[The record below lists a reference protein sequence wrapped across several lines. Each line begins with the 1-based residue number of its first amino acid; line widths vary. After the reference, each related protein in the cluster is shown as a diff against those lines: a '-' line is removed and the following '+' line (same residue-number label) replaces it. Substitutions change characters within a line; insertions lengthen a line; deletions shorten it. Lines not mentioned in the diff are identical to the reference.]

1 MSREAL
7 HESLSAV
14 MDNEADELELR
25 RVLAVDGESE
35 TRATWAR
42 YQLARA
48 AMHKELIEPR
58 LDIAS
63 AVSAALADEPPLSQS
78 EPVQQPAAKAKG
90 FAWRSVGRVAVA
102 ASVTVA
108 VLAGVRLY
116 NQDQV
121 AGPQIVQQQP
131 AQPSIAAPQVN
142 QGPAVLAGYSDEKSA
157 EQLVSGEQI
166 EGWHEKRLPS
176 YVRQHAQQAAF
187 GSESESALPYARAAS
202 MEER

>member
-25 RVLAVDGESE
+25 RVLATDGDTEMRS
-35 TRATWAR
+35 TWSR

-63 AVSAALADEPPLSQS
+63 AVSAALADEPAIST
-78 EPVQQPAAKAKG
+78 AKAQPS
-90 FAWRSVGRVAVA
+90 AWRNLGRLAVA

-116 NQDQV
+116 NQNEV
-121 AGPQIVQQQP
+121 AGPQIAQQP
-131 AQPSIAAPQVN
+131 AQPTIAVPQAS
-142 QGPAVLAGYSDEKSA
+142 QGPAVLAGYSESAGAPAAQEASA
-157 EQLVSGEQI
+157 EASA
-166 EGWHEKRLPS
+166 EGWHEKRLPA

-187 GSESESALPYARAAS
+187 GAGSESALPYARAAS
-202 MEER
+202 MEDR

>member
-25 RVLAVDGESE
+25 RVLAADGDDEM
-35 TRATWAR
+35 RATWSR
-42 YQLARA
+42 YQIARA
-48 AMHKELIEPR
+48 AMHRELIEPR

-63 AVSAALADEPPLSQS
+63 AVSAALAEEPA
-78 EPVQQPAAKAKG
+78 PAAAKPVRSG
-90 FAWRSVGRVAVA
+90 WRGLGRLAVA

-116 NQDQV
+116 NQNKV
-121 AGPQIVQQQP
+121 AGPQLAQQ
-131 AQPSIAAPQVN
+131 APQPGIAVPQTN
-142 QGPAVLAGYSDEKSA
+142 QGPAVLAGYSEGSA
-157 EQLVSGEQI
+157 SEQAQGNAAQAPA
-166 EGWHEKRLPS
+166 EGWHEQRLPT

-187 GSESESALPYARAAS
+187 GSGTESALPYARAAS
-202 MEER
+202 MEDR

>member
-25 RVLAVDGESE
+25 RVLAADGETEMRS
-35 TRATWAR
+35 TWSR

-63 AVSAALADEPPLSQS
+63 AVSAALADEPAH
-78 EPVQQPAAKAKG
+78 AAVKPQR
-90 FAWRSVGRVAVA
+90 FAWRTMGRLAVA

-116 NQDQV
+116 NQSDV
-121 AGPQIVQQQP
+121 AGPQIAQQ
-131 AQPSIAAPQVN
+131 AAKPSIAVPQTT
-142 QGPAVLAGYSDEKSA
+142 QGPAVLAGYNGDSA
-157 EQLVSGEQI
+157 APEAQTAGAQVSAD
-166 EGWHEKRLPS
+166 GWHEKRLPA

-187 GSESESALPYARAAS
+187 GSGSESALPYARAAS
-202 MEER
+202 MEDR

>member
-25 RVLAVDGESE
+25 RVLAAGDDGQMRS
-35 TRATWAR
+35 TWSR
-42 YQLARA
+42 YQVARA
-48 AMHKELIEPR
+48 AMHKELLEPR
-58 LDIAS
+58 LDIAA
-63 AVSAALADEPPLSQS
+63 AVSAALADEAAPVKSQGS
-78 EPVQQPAAKAKG
+78 S
-90 FAWRSVGRVAVA
+90 WRALGRLAVA

-116 NQDQV
+116 NQSEV
-121 AGPQIVQQQP
+121 AGPQMAQQAAQP
-131 AQPSIAAPQVN
+131 ALAVPQAG
-142 QGPAVLAGYSDEKSA
+142 QGPAVLAGYS
-157 EQLVSGEQI
+157 
-166 EGWHEKRLPS
+166 EGQVEAPAQTAAQTAPVERWHEERLPS

-187 GSESESALPYARAAS
+187 GGGSEGALPYARAAS

>member
-25 RVLAVDGESE
+25 RMLAGDNPEL
-35 TRATWAR
+35 RATWSR

-58 LDIAS
+58 LDIAA
-63 AVSAALADEPPLSQS
+63 AVSAALADEAA
-78 EPVQQPAAKAKG
+78 PVRTQRNGWK
-90 FAWRSVGRVAVA
+90 SLGRLAVA

-116 NQDQV
+116 NQNEV
-121 AGPQIVQQQP
+121 AGPQLAQQAP
-131 AQPSIAAPQVN
+131 QPSIAVPQTS
-142 QGPAVLAGYSDEKSA
+142 QGPTVLAGYSEQA
-157 EQLVSGEQI
+157 EAPAQAAADSVPVER
-166 EGWHEKRLPS
+166 WHEERLPS

-187 GSESESALPYARAAS
+187 SNGSESALPYARAAS

>member
-14 MDNEADELELR
+14 MDNEADELEIR
-25 RVLAVDGESE
+25 RVLAGCSDAE

-48 AMHKELIEPR
+48 AMHKEPVFPK

-63 AVSAALADEPPLSQS
+63 AVSAALADE
-78 EPVQQPAAKAKG
+78 EVPVAARKRTGWQA
-90 FAWRSVGRVAVA
+90 VGRLAVA

-116 NQDQV
+116 NQNEAV
-121 AGPQIVQQQP
+121 GPQMAQQAVQP
-131 AQPSIAAPQVN
+131 APASIAVPQTT
-142 QGPAVLAGYSDEKSA
+142 QGPAMLAGYSEGKVA
-157 EQLVSGEQI
+157 APVEPAAQGG
-166 EGWHEKRLPS
+166 EGWHEKRLPE
-176 YVRQHAQQAAF
+176 YVRKHAQQAAF
-187 GSESESALPYARAAS
+187 GGGSEGALPYARAAS
-202 MEER
+202 MDENN

>member
-25 RVLAVDGESE
+25 RMLAGDNPEL
-35 TRATWAR
+35 RATWSR

-63 AVSAALADEPPLSQS
+63 AVSAALADEAA
-78 EPVQQPAAKAKG
+78 PVKAQRNGWKG
-90 FAWRSVGRVAVA
+90 LGRLAVA

-116 NQDQV
+116 NQNEV
-121 AGPQIVQQQP
+121 AGPQLAQQAP
-131 AQPSIAAPQVN
+131 QPSISVPQTS
-142 QGPAVLAGYSDEKSA
+142 QGPAVLAGYS
-157 EQLVSGEQI
+157 EQTEAPVQAAADGAPV
-166 EGWHEKRLPS
+166 EGWHEERLPS

-187 GSESESALPYARAAS
+187 GNGSESALPYARAAS

>member
-25 RVLAVDGESE
+25 RVLAADGEPDM
-35 TRATWAR
+35 RATWAR

-63 AVSAALADEPPLSQS
+63 AVSAALADEPPLAQPA
-78 EPVQQPAAKAKG
+78 PVQQTVVQSRT
-90 FAWRSVGRVAVA
+90 FAWRTFGRVAVA

-121 AGPQIVQQQP
+121 AGPQMAQQQP

-142 QGPAVLAGYSDEKSA
+142 QGPAVLAGYSGQATA
-157 EQLVSGEQI
+157 EQPATGEKV
-166 EGWHEKRLPS
+166 EGWHEQRLPS

>member
-25 RVLAVDGESE
+25 RVLAGDNPEL
-35 TRATWAR
+35 RATWSR

-58 LDIAS
+58 LDIAA
-63 AVSAALADEPPLSQS
+63 AVSAALADE
-78 EPVQQPAAKAKG
+78 
-90 FAWRSVGRVAVA
+90 
-102 ASVTVA
+102 
-108 VLAGVRLY
+108 
-116 NQDQV
+116 
-121 AGPQIVQQQP
+121 
-131 AQPSIAAPQVN
+131 AAPVTSSSGPAGEVWDVSRWRLRSRWLFWQVYACTIRTKLPVRSLPSKRRSRPSVPQAN
-142 QGPAVLAGYSDEKSA
+142 QGPTVLAGYSEQAELPAQTAESA
-157 EQLVSGEQI
+157 PVER
-166 EGWHEKRLPS
+166 WHEERLPS

-187 GSESESALPYARAAS
+187 GTGSESALPYARAAS